1 MHPVLFE
8 IPVPELL
15 QGILPSTISIYAYG
29 FFIVLG
35 AISGFLY
42 MATQAKKYF
51 RLSFDQSNALLL
63 LLLIAAIIGGKVF
76 LFFENPSLYSQNP
89 SALISGRGF
98 VFYGSLLFCIPTML
112 WFFRKHKLPTLP
124 MLDIMAVTTCL
135 VHVFGRMGCFM
146 AGCCYGIPWE
156 GPLAVIFTDP
166 DCLAKP
172 LNTALHPTQLYSA
185 SLILSIL
192 LILLWLKPRKKFD
205 GQLFLTYLMLYA
217 LGRGVI
223 EIFRGDV
230 SRGYVID
237 DLLSNAQFVSL
248 LIIVVAARYYYKF
261 YKRARLLSPKEAK
274 KS

>member
-1 MHPVLFE
+1 MHPVLFK
-8 IPVPELL
+8 IPVPEFL
-15 QGILPSTISIYAYG
+15 QGVFPSSISIYAYG

-42 MATQAKKYF
+42 MATQAKKKYN
-51 RLSFDQSNALLL
+51 LSFDQSNALLL
-63 LLLIAAIIGGKVF
+63 LLLVAAIVGGKVF
-76 LFFENPSLYSQNP
+76 LFFENPVMYSENP
-89 SALISGRGF
+89 KALISGRGF

-166 DCLAKP
+166 ACLAKP
-172 LNTALHPTQLYSA
+172 LNTPLHPTQLYSA

-192 LILLWLKPRKKFD
+192 LILLWLRPKKKFD

-230 SRGYVID
+230 SRGYVIEG
-237 DLLSNAQFVSL
+237 LLSNAQFVSL
-248 LIIVVAARYYYKF
+248 LVIAVAARYYYRF
-261 YKRARLLSPKEAK
+261 YKRAKLLSFKRAK
-274 KS
+274 KQ